1 MQWFL
6 KREKQG
12 NLTPLKMHVLIL
24 GIFFDTTVTRGCILT
39 FRISGCSQKC
49 FPKFWGKAKG
59 HCWNSCR
66 IKESKPH
73 RRCRSPIRLER
84 FAILL
89 TNQIILR
96 YAANLLQ
103 SLSATVQSAR

>member
-1 MQWFL
+1 MQLFL
-6 KREKQG
+6 KREKQK

-24 GIFFDTTVTRGCILT
+24 GIFFDTTVMRGCIIV
-39 FRISGCSQKC
+39 FRTNGCSQKR
-49 FPKFWGKAKG
+49 FPTFWGKAKG
-59 HCWNSCR
+59 HCRNSCR
-66 IKESKPH
+66 INKSKT
-73 RRCRSPIRLER
+73 RGMGRSPVRLEW

-103 SLSATVQSAR
+103 SLSATL